1 MKLAMAQMQMGS
13 SIEENL
19 HKSLHYIELAGKAG
33 ADLIFFPELQL
44 SPFFPQY
51 EKRSADCWAM
61 TLDGPELTAIRNA
74 CRTFRICACPN
85 LYLQQGGQ
93 LYDASVMIDSNGEIL
108 GVSKMVH
115 ITQSR
120 YFYEQDYYTPSYG
133 GFPVYRLPFGRVGIV
148 ICFDRHMP
156 DSIRNCAKQGAEL
169 VIIPTANIEGEP
181 LELFE
186 WEIRV
191 QAFQSTVFAAMC
203 NRVGQENAMSFT
215 GQSLAAGPD
224 GSLIFKAAGEETM
237 LLLDLPLEQ
246 VRRERTLRPW
256 LTL

>member
-1 MKLAMAQMQMGS
+1 MAQMQMGS

-133 GFPVYRLPFGRVGIV
+133 GFPVYRLPFGTVGVV

-156 DSIRNCAKQGAEL
+156 DSIRTCAKQGAEL
-169 VIIPTANIEGEP
+169 VIMPTANIEGEP

-191 QAFQSTVFAAMC
+191 QAFQSTVFAAIC
-203 NRVGQENAMSFT
+203 NRVGQEDAMNFA

-237 LLLDLPLEQ
+237 LLLDLPLEKA
-246 VRRERTLRPW
+246 RGERTLRPW

>member
-1 MKLAMAQMQMGS
+1 
-13 SIEENL
+13 
-19 HKSLHYIELAGKAG
+19 
-33 ADLIFFPELQL
+33 
-44 SPFFPQY
+44 
-51 EKRSADCWAM
+51 M

-74 CRTFRICACPN
+74 CRAFRICACPN

-115 ITQSR
+115 IAQSR
-120 YFYEQDYYTPSYG
+120 YFYEQDYYTPTDG
-133 GFPVYRLPFGRVGIV
+133 GFPVYRLPFGRVGVV